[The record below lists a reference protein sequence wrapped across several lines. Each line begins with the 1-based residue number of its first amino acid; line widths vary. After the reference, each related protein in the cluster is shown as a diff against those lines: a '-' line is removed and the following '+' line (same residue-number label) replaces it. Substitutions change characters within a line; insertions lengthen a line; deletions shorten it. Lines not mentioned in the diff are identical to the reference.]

1 MNILVCYKI
10 VPDEQDIVIN
20 PDHSISLEKAERIIG
35 QYDFNAVE
43 AAMQI
48 KESMEDVKVSVL
60 TAGGAYVGDAKL
72 KKTVLSRGPE
82 AMYGVQ
88 DDRLCQVDS
97 YALAEVL
104 KAAIDKIGAV
114 DLVICGEGSG
124 DYYQQ
129 QMGNMLGQMLGWATL
144 NGVSSIEASPDKLI
158 VERNTEL
165 EVEEYEVSLPAVLS
179 VTSDINLPRIAS
191 FKEIMGA
198 GKKPS
203 VIWSLEEL
211 GVNPESK
218 ICYLS
223 TVAPE
228 QADRKKIIIEGDS
241 DEAVEEF
248 YNYIRKSI

>member
-129 QMGNMLGQMLGWATL
+129 QMGNMLGQMLGWSTL

-211 GVNPESK
+211 GVDPESK